1 MKRINRA
8 TRITM
13 ASGVVAL
20 ALLTACG
27 GDQGDATTHLEASN
41 GASSAL
47 AEPRD
52 EAATRALAER
62 LERSA
67 KLEGLARTYSSKG
80 DAVEDTP
87 EFVFGSRRM
96 PTR

>member
-1 MKRINRA
+1 MKRIIRA
-8 TRITM
+8 TRTAT

-27 GDQGDATTHLEASN
+27 GDPGDATTHLEART
-41 GASSAL
+41 GTSSAP
-47 AEPRD
+47 AERND
-52 EAATRALAER
+52 AANRSLAER

-67 KLEGLARTYSSKG
+67 KLEGLARTYSNKA
-80 DAVEDTP
+80 DTVEDTS
-87 EFVFGSRRM
+87 EFVSGSRHM